1 MVHSSSRDN
10 RRSDQEK
17 RFQSIP
23 FHRCNSKVKSSI
35 IGVSH
40 KNADFQ
46 KAPTK
51 QFIKGIY
58 LVDSQIVFR
67 FLR

>member
-1 MVHSSSRDN
+1 MVRSSSRDN

-17 RFQSIP
+17 RLQSIP

-51 QFIKGIY
+51 QFIKSVY
-58 LVDSQIVFR
+58 LIESQIVFR